1 MVNLQAEKLAA
12 NERLIRMLAH
22 EIRNPL
28 NNIILSVDQLLP
40 LQRDEMQKT
49 YMDIIQRNSLRINN
63 IITELLN
70 LAKPSELVL
79 VEESLQ
85 DLLDESVS
93 RTADRIRLQNI
104 RVNKTYPD
112 HGAIIQADKDKLVIA
127 FTNIIINAIEA
138 MEKDGTLTVSVS
150 ESANGYDV
158 CIKDTGKGIPK
169 ESVSRMFEP
178 FFTMKKGGM
187 GLGLTVSYSILQ
199 SHHATIKAHS
209 KEHEGTEF
217 HISFRKSDK

>member
-1 MVNLQAEKLAA
+1 
-12 NERLIRMLAH
+12 
-22 EIRNPL
+22 
-28 NNIILSVDQLLP
+28 
-40 LQRDEMQKT
+40 
-49 YMDIIQRNSLRINN
+49 MDIIQRNSLRINN

-138 MEKDGTLTVSVS
+138 MEKDGTLTISVS

-199 SHHATIKAHS
+199 SHHATIKAQS